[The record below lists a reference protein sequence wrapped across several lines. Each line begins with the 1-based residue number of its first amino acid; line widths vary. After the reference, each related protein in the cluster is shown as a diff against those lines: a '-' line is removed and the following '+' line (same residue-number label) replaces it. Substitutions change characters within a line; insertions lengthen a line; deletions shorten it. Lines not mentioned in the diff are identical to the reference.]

1 MFRGVGAARDDGVR
15 RDGRLLR
22 ATSAVTAGA
31 VAGAA
36 GELDGKIRGG
46 LLEAGVYVT
55 GLRTGLHLTSQQ
67 IGTSFVARLSEQLVR
82 FGSPLDRPWF
92 DAIGPVADLVLR

>member
-31 VAGAA
+31 AAGA
-36 GELDGKIRGG
+36 GRELDGKIRGG
-46 LLEAGVYVT
+46 LLEAGRLCNRPANRLTPYQPADRHE
-55 GLRTGLHLTSQQ
+55 LRC
-67 IGTSFVARLSEQLVR
+67 A
-82 FGSPLDRPWF
+82 
-92 DAIGPVADLVLR
+92 A